1 MDSTS
6 GAAPQPDEPWGG
18 RLRLSSRLT
27 QGPAVSVA
35 DRHHSLRLDMLT
47 MTRSAYL
54 QVRCAVVALWSE
66 HETEYAPG
74 IRLATAKLDSFLPT
88 SPVLVL

>member
-1 MDSTS
+1 MDWLPTPN
-6 GAAPQPDEPWGG
+6 GASPQPDESCGG
-18 RLRLSSRLT
+18 RLPVSSQLP

-47 MTRSAYL
+47 MTRSAFM

-66 HETEYAPG
+66 HGSDYAPG
-74 IRLATAKLDSFLPT
+74 SGSRRPKLDSKVRLLRT
-88 SPVLVL
+88 